1 MFQFILTLLF
11 IIGIIIVNGDLN
23 LLQRVVGAMNTF
35 TVSFFGHREIERP
48 FVIEQ
53 RLETVITDL
62 IKTKDYIE
70 FLVGRD
76 GEFDQ
81 LASSTVRSVAKRLEY
96 GNTALVLV
104 LPYMRAEYRDNE
116 ESYHRYYDEVEIC
129 EESATAYPAAAF
141 KKRNRAMVD
150 RCDLVICCV
159 ERKEGGAYSTMRYAE
174 RSGKNILNLAVDKN
188 FSDKM

>member
-1 MFQFILTLLF
+1 
-11 IIGIIIVNGDLN
+11 
-23 LLQRVVGAMNTF
+23 MNIY
-35 TVSFFGHREIERP
+35 TVSFFGHREMEHPFEIEK
-48 FVIEQ
+48 
-53 RLETVITDL
+53 RLEAVITNL
-62 IKTKDYIE
+62 INKKDYIE

-81 LASSTVRSVAKRLEY
+81 LASSTVCRVAKRLEY

-116 ESYHRYYDEVEIC
+116 DSFHEYYDEVEIC
-129 EESATAYPAAAF
+129 GKSATAYPAAAF
-141 KKRNRAMVD
+141 KKRNRSMVD
-150 RCDLVICCV
+150 RSDLVICCV

-174 RSGKNILNLAVDKN
+174 RSGKEILNLADDKL

>member
-1 MFQFILTLLF
+1 
-11 IIGIIIVNGDLN
+11 
-23 LLQRVVGAMNTF
+23 MNTL
-35 TVSFFGHREIERP
+35 TVSFFGHREIEHP
-48 FVIEQ
+48 FEIEK
-53 RLETVITDL
+53 RLESVVTDL
-62 IKTKDYIE
+62 IKKKDYIE

-81 LASSTVRSVAKRLEY
+81 LASSTIRRVAKRLEY

-116 ESYHRYYDEVEIC
+116 DRFHEYYDEVEIC

-141 KKRNRAMVD
+141 KKRNRSMVD
-150 RCDLVICCV
+150 RSDLIICCV

-174 RSGKNILNLAVDKN
+174 RSGKEILNLADDKL

>member
-1 MFQFILTLLF
+1 
-11 IIGIIIVNGDLN
+11 
-23 LLQRVVGAMNTF
+23 MNTF

-48 FVIEQ
+48 FVVEQ

-81 LASSTVRSVAKRLEY
+81 LASSTVRRVTKRLEY

-129 EESATAYPAAAF
+129 EESATAYPAGAF

-174 RSGKNILNLAVDKN
+174 RSGRNILNLADDKL